1 MGRTGRARTG
11 AGPTL
16 AVVAREAGVSVPTA
30 SKVVNGREDV
40 APETRRRVTE
50 ALDRLGYVRRP
61 RFDGAGMTP
70 PVDLVVNALDDSAS
84 GVVLH
89 GAEEAA
95 HDAGLEVVVRAAHT
109 RTGSERPGRAWLE
122 RLALRGSAGVLFH
135 LAEPSAAQYAWLEQH
150 RVPFALIDPACE
162 PPPGAVSVGGANWQG
177 GVTATEHLL
186 ALGHE
191 RIAVVAGPPGRT
203 LSGRARLAGH
213 RSALA
218 SAGVRHRP
226 EYVRHADGPDS
237 ADEAAV
243 RRRMRELLDLPE
255 PPTAVFVCSDRM
267 TPGVYG
273 ALAERGLRVPDDMS
287 VVGFDDLPEARWLA
301 PALTTVRQ
309 PLAEM
314 AATALRLLLRMR
326 DGHRPESTRT
336 ELSTRLVERAST
348 APPPRASALPP
359 PPPPPGRPAAVLLGG
374 AAPWR
379 EVSGPPRP
387 S

>member
-1 MGRTGRARTG
+1 MVRAGSAGVT

-50 ALDRLGYVRRP
+50 ALDRLGYIRRP
-61 RFDGAGMTP
+61 RFDGGRAP
-70 PVDLVVNALDDSAS
+70 RLVDLVVHSLETS
-84 GVVLH
+84 GSGAVLH

-95 HDAGLEVVVRAAHT
+95 DDTGLELVVSAALTRSRA
-109 RTGSERPGRAWLE
+109 ERPERGWLDK
-122 RLALRGSAGVLFH
+122 LVLRGSSGVLFH
-135 LAEPSAAQYAWLEQH
+135 LAELSEPQYAWLQQH
-150 RVPFALIDPACE
+150 RIPFVMIDPVLE
-162 PPPGAVSVGGANWQG
+162 PPAGVVSVGAANWRG

-186 ALGHE
+186 ALGHG
-191 RIAVVAGPPGRT
+191 RIAVVAGHRHT
-203 LSGRARLAGH
+203 LCADARIAGY

-218 SAGVRHRP
+218 AAGVRHRP
-226 EYVRHADGPDS
+226 EYVRHAGS
-237 ADEAAV
+237 GEGAAG
-243 RRRMRELLDLPE
+243 RRVRELLDLPE

-267 TPGVYG
+267 ALDVYE

-287 VVGFDDLPEARWLA
+287 VVGYDDLPEARWLT

-309 PLAEM
+309 PLSEM
-314 AATALRLLLRMR
+314 AATALRLLLRMM

-348 APPPRASALPP
+348 
-359 PPPPPGRPAAVLLGG
+359 GRPRDPSDGPGDVL
-374 AAPWR
+374 
-379 EVSGPPRP
+379 
-387 S
+387 

>member
-1 MGRTGRARTG
+1 MVRAGSAGVT

-50 ALDRLGYVRRP
+50 ALDRLGYIRRP
-61 RFDGAGMTP
+61 RFDGGRATRL
-70 PVDLVVNALDDSAS
+70 VDLVVHSLETS
-84 GVVLH
+84 GSGAVLH

-95 HDAGLEVVVRAAHT
+95 DDAGLELVVSAALTRSRA
-109 RTGSERPGRAWLE
+109 ERPERPERPERGWLDK
-122 RLALRGSAGVLFH
+122 LVLRGSSGVLFH
-135 LAEPSAAQYAWLEQH
+135 LAELSDPQYAWLRQH
-150 RVPFALIDPACE
+150 RIPFVMIDPVLE
-162 PPPGAVSVGGANWQG
+162 PPPDAVSVGAADWRG

-191 RIAVVAGPPGRT
+191 RIAVVAGHRHT
-203 LSGRARLAGH
+203 LCADARIAGY

-218 SAGVRHRP
+218 AAGVRHHP
-226 EYVRHADGPDS
+226 EYVRHAGSGED
-237 ADEAAV
+237 AAGRQV
-243 RRRMRELLDLPE
+243 RELLDLPE
-255 PPTAVFVCSDRM
+255 PPTAVFVCADRM
-267 TPGVYG
+267 ALGVYE

-287 VVGFDDLPEARWLA
+287 VVGYDDLPEARWLT

-309 PLAEM
+309 PLSEM
-314 AATALRLLLRMR
+314 AATALRLLLRMM

-348 APPPRASALPP
+348 APP
-359 PPPPPGRPAAVLLGG
+359 G
-374 AAPWR
+374 
-379 EVSGPPRP
+379 PRP
-387 S
+387 GGHG